1 MSENKL
7 SVLPDVISSTSDAL
21 QKNLPVTVG
30 QADGVLSTVVGFFNN
45 VVLYPVRKANLTF
58 KYKLEAF
65 EEDLKE
71 KIKDIPAENLQAPPT
86 MIAGPAL
93 EALRYTYDEAELR
106 EMYENLLA
114 SAMDTRIAPQT
125 HPSFVDAIRQMS
137 PIDAQVLATITEK
150 PQLRCAEIKFAMKGT
165 SKVYTYA
172 MPNYFVMELASIAD
186 PFLVSTSIINLQRLG
201 FITVVDG
208 RMRDADYQ
216 ELKTHP
222 YTLSRL
228 SIYEG
233 FGQEIEVNMSE
244 RTMVLNN
251 LGVQFAKVCLSK
263 EI

>member
-1 MSENKL
+1 MSENKP

-21 QKNLPVTVG
+21 QKNLPATVA
-30 QADGVLSTVVGFFNN
+30 QADGVLSSIVGFFNN
-45 VVLYPVRKANLTF
+45 VVLYPVKQANLTF

-65 EEDLKE
+65 EDDLKE
-71 KIKDIPAENLQAPPT
+71 KIKDIPEENLQVPPT
-86 MIAGPAL
+86 MIAGPTL

-114 SAMDTRIAPQT
+114 SAMDTRIASQA
-125 HPSFVDAIRQMS
+125 HPSFVDAIKQMS
-137 PIDAQVLATITEK
+137 PIDAQVLAIITDYR
-150 PQLRCAEIKFAMKGT
+150 QLRCAEIKFAMKGT

-172 MPNYFVMELASIAD
+172 MPNHFILELASVAD

-216 ELKTHP
+216 ELKNHP
-222 YTLSRL
+222 YTFSRL
-228 SIYEG
+228 SIYEE
-233 FGQEIEVNMSE
+233 FGKDIEVNMSE
-244 RTMVLNN
+244 RTVVLNN

-263 EI
+263 AI